1 MRRLVPRFVAVPLR
15 RELHAA
21 AGALSSGSSP
31 LPSTRGQRRRR
42 GAALPPPLHV
52 PRARGLF
59 LTSMVLQTALD
70 AAVLSTCAAGLRRG
84 VGIDVQAMVPTPSNV
99 YLRSGLRGFFW
110 MGESIVDKGT
120 QLMRDRYESD
130 VDSKHR
136 KAEEAKERRRAKRA
150 AERKL

>member
-1 MRRLVPRFVAVPLR
+1 MRRLSKAALPLR

-21 AGALSSGSSP
+21 AGSLSSASPP
-31 LPSTRGQRRRR
+31 LPFGWRQSRRR
-42 GAALPPPLHV
+42 GAALPPPSCV
-52 PRARGLF
+52 PHTRSLF
-59 LTSMVLQTALD
+59 LTSMVLQTVLD

-84 VGIDVQAMVPTPSNV
+84 VGVDVQAMLPTPSNV
-99 YLRSGLRGFFW
+99 YARSGLSGFFW

-150 AERKL
+150 VERKR

>member
-1 MRRLVPRFVAVPLR
+1 M
-15 RELHAA
+15 
-21 AGALSSGSSP
+21 
-31 LPSTRGQRRRR
+31 
-42 GAALPPPLHV
+42 
-52 PRARGLF
+52 
-59 LTSMVLQTALD
+59 
-70 AAVLSTCAAGLRRG
+70 
-84 VGIDVQAMVPTPSNV
+84 
-99 YLRSGLRGFFW
+99 RSGLRGFFW